1 MKTMAPSNTQK
12 RWRDSSLPPL
22 LRLGSEDLFYFEQI
36 KALRAK
42 LETKIEALRI
52 KVLAV
57 TSSIAGEG
65 KTLSCANLGANLAS
79 AGTRKV
85 LLIDVDLRKSDL
97 ARGMDVKPLP
107 GLTEYLAGTVD
118 TKDIVRESVT
128 PGLWIIPAGTRSSD
142 PTDLLAGEKFRE
154 FLRQAR
160 EKCDIVLLDTPPI
173 LPVADTLTIKD
184 QIDGFLFLFRAGFTP
199 HQMLGQALDDVGEQ
213 KVLGVVLNGVETKSQ
228 NYYRKYYGK
237 YYNNP

>member
-1 MKTMAPSNTQK
+1 MKIMESSKAQIP
-12 RWRDSSLPPL
+12 WRNNNLPPL
-22 LRLGSEDLFYFEQI
+22 LQLGSEDLFYFEQI

-42 LETKIEALRI
+42 LETKIDALDI

-107 GLTEYLAGTVD
+107 GLTEYLAGTVEA
-118 TKDIVRESVT
+118 KDIVRESVT

-142 PTDLLAGEKFRE
+142 PTDLLAGGRFRE
-154 FLRQAR
+154 FLWQAR

-173 LPVADTLTIKD
+173 LPVADTLTLRD

-199 HQMLGQALDDVGEQ
+199 HQMLGQALADVGEQ

-228 NYYRKYYGK
+228 KYYRKYYGR

>member
-1 MKTMAPSNTQK
+1 MKIMVPSKAQ
-12 RWRDSSLPPL
+12 RQWRDNNIPPL
-22 LRLGSEDLFYFEQI
+22 LRLGTEDLFYFEQI

-42 LETKIEALRI
+42 LESKIETFHV

-79 AGTRKV
+79 AGTKKV

-107 GLTEYLAGTVD
+107 GLSEYLAGTVES
-118 TKDIVRESVT
+118 KDIVRESVT

-142 PTDLLAGEKFRE
+142 PTDLLAGDRFRE

-173 LPVADTLTIKD
+173 LPVSDTLIMKD

-199 HQMLGQALDDVGEQ
+199 HQMLGQALEDVGEQ

-228 NYYRKYYGK
+228 KYYRKYYGK